1 MADRFE
7 FKAEIQQ
14 LLNILIYSLYTE
26 QEIFLRELLSNAS
39 DALHRLQFEML
50 TTQEVFQPDAPLE
63 ITLAADE
70 EAGTITLRDTGIG
83 MTRDELVTNLG
94 TIAQSGASA
103 FLKALQE
110 KGDAATNII
119 GQFGVGFYSVFMV
132 ADRVQVTSRSYQP
145 EATPARW
152 TSDGSETFEVEDVDP
167 AEMPQRGTEIL
178 ITLKEDARSFA
189 DEWRLR
195 QIIKRHS
202 DFVAFPIYVG
212 EPEEGEPRT
221 PANQQTA
228 LWRQSPREVEDEA
241 YRSFYRQVMLD
252 FQDPLAWMHL
262 SSEAPLDLHAIL
274 YVPSARERGMLAP
287 KDHGLRLYSRK
298 IMIQERTP
306 DLLPDYLRFVEGVVD
321 SEDLPLNVA
330 RESVQSNAFVRKI
343 RSNLVRRILRELKEL
358 VEKDADRF
366 QTFWDEFGVFVK
378 EGVATTLE
386 DHEHLLPLLRFHS
399 SQTGSAAWVSLAE
412 YVARMPEGQDK
423 IHYLFGEDLRSITT
437 SPHLDPFKASGAE
450 VLYLTEPIDSFMM
463 MALREY
469 EGHAFQ
475 NIADADADVPETETP
490 APEGDEVEAD
500 LFNPLLKRFN
510 EVLSERVSA
519 VREAKRLSQSPARLV
534 AADDAPGAGNLDR
547 VRRYVDEDYQVSR
560 RALEINRRHPLIRGM
575 AQRLHADALD
585 PVVPELI
592 TQLYENALLIEGI
605 HPNPAEMVGRIQA
618 IMNAAAGV
626 APGAGSSAVTAA
638 PESAVTETEFEAD
651 APADSAG
658 AAEDSAETA

>member
-1 MADRFE
+1 MAERFE

-50 TTQEVFQPDAPLE
+50 TAPEVFQPDAPLE
-63 ITLAADE
+63 ITLSVDE
-70 EAGTITLRDTGIG
+70 EVGTITLRDTGIG

-94 TIAQSGASA
+94 TIAQSGAAA

-110 KGDAATNII
+110 KGDSATNII

-132 ADRVQVTSRSYQP
+132 ADRVQVTSRSYLP
-145 EATPARW
+145 EAAPARW
-152 TSDGSETFEVEDVDP
+152 ISDGSETFEVEDVD
-167 AEMPQRGTEIL
+167 AAAMPQRGTEIV
-178 ITLKEDARSFA
+178 ITLKEDAKSFA

-212 EPEEGEPRT
+212 EPEDGEPRT

-228 LWRQSPREVEDEA
+228 LWRQSPRGVEDDA
-241 YRSFYRQVMLD
+241 YRSFYRQVTLD

-274 YVPSARERGMLAP
+274 YVPSARDRGMLAP
-287 KDHGLRLYSRK
+287 KDHGLRLYSRS
-298 IMIQERTP
+298 ILIQERTP

-321 SEDLPLNVA
+321 SEDLPLNVS
-330 RESVQSNAFVRKI
+330 RESVQSNTFVRKI

-358 VEKDADRF
+358 AEKDTDRF
-366 QTFWDEFGVFVK
+366 QTFWDQFGMFVK

-399 SQTGSAAWVSLAE
+399 SQTGGAAWVSLAE
-412 YVARMPEGQDK
+412 YAARMPEGQEK
-423 IHYLFGEDLRSITT
+423 IYYLFGEDLKSITS

-463 MALREY
+463 MALHEY

-475 NIADADADVPETETP
+475 NIADADADVPETEETP
-490 APEGDEVEAD
+490 PQGDEVAAD
-500 LFNPLLKRFN
+500 LFNPLLQRFN

-519 VREAKRLSQSPARLV
+519 VREAKRLSHSPARLV
-534 AADDAPGAGNLDR
+534 VADDAPGAGNLDR

-605 HPNPAEMVGRIQA
+605 HPNPAEMVDRIQA

-626 APGAGSSAVTAA
+626 TARGGAVMPAPDSAVA
-638 PESAVTETEFEAD
+638 ET
-651 APADSAG
+651 APADDAGSEADVAG
-658 AAEDSAETA
+658 AEAESADTE